1 MRSMTYRDGAVR
13 DVKSAS
19 VGAALLGAR
28 WFHSFGRMHHVI
40 FDPAAQARVWCFVQ
54 LTLRTCPPMAIAS
67 TILADIA

>member
-54 LTLRTCPPMAIAS
+54 LR
-67 TILADIA
+67 D